1 MQERPKVPMLAA
13 VTETVMASLRR
24 FGLHAAAAVGW
35 IGGSVLILGSCPAAS
50 LPPADD
56 IPEEVLRNQVV
67 LDGRSAIDN
76 SELSPTEYAE
86 LQALLEDSQE
96 VTPRVSPELQRL
108 ILLLKLRKILR
119 SVTPL
124 RF

>member
-1 MQERPKVPMLAA
+1 MTWIQGFSCRSTLSISGIAVSSLLFGAHAA
-13 VTETVMASLRR
+13 VA
-24 FGLHAAAAVGW
+24 
-35 IGGSVLILGSCPAAS
+35 
-50 LPPADD
+50 LPPPDD
-56 IPEEVLRNQVV
+56 IPEEVLRNQGV

-86 LQALLEDSQE
+86 LQALLEDSQD

-119 SVTPL
+119 SVTP
-124 RF
+124 FGF

>member
-1 MQERPKVPMLAA
+1 
-13 VTETVMASLRR
+13 MAPFQR
-24 FGLHAAAAVGW
+24 FGLLFAIAVG
-35 IGGSVLILGSCPAAS
+35 GMASAVLVLGSRPAVG

-67 LDGRSAIDN
+67 LEGRSAIDN

-96 VTPRVSPELQRL
+96 VTPRVSPRLQRL
-108 ILLLKLRKILR
+108 ILLLKLRKLLR
-119 SVTPL
+119 SVTP
-124 RF
+124 FGF

>member
-1 MQERPKVPMLAA
+1 MAWIQDRSYRSTFSASGLAL
-13 VTETVMASLRR
+13 ASLLL
-24 FGLHAAAAVGW
+24 GTHAALA
-35 IGGSVLILGSCPAAS
+35 
-50 LPPADD
+50 LPPPDD

-86 LQALLEDSQE
+86 LQALLEDSQD

>member
-1 MQERPKVPMLAA
+1 MALVKHVGVLS
-13 VTETVMASLRR
+13 VLSIGTISLASL
-24 FGLHAAAAVGW
+24 GVSTHSAV
-35 IGGSVLILGSCPAAS
+35 A
-50 LPPADD
+50 LPPPDD
-56 IPEEVLRNQVV
+56 IPEEVLRAQVV
-67 LDGRSAIDN
+67 LEGRSAIDN

-86 LQALLEDSQE
+86 LQALLEESQE

-119 SVTPL
+119 TVTPF